1 MGCGNIRE
9 ELEDKIMTI
18 KLKMTE
24 LQLEREKTLQKLSEL
39 EGYPINIDNY
49 SEYLSSNK
57 TKILE
62 NKKNLVDNN
71 VNNDITNENFF
82 KDNNI
87 LIFKQINIP
96 PNELKLNENNN
107 YRENIDISE
116 IKENN
121 SLSGNYNNEK
131 SNMSLYLDKFNK
143 RSLKKNNS
151 ALMKLNFT
159 KNKINKMIKIKN
171 INI

>member
-1 MGCGNIRE
+1 ME
-9 ELEDKIMTI
+9 
-18 KLKMTE
+18 
-24 LQLEREKTLQKLSEL
+24 
-39 EGYPINIDNY
+39 
-49 SEYLSSNK
+49 
-57 TKILE
+57 
-62 NKKNLVDNN
+62 
-71 VNNDITNENFF
+71 NDI
-82 KDNNI
+82 
-87 LIFKQINIP
+87 IP

-159 KNKINKMIKIKN
+159 KKKINKMIKIKN